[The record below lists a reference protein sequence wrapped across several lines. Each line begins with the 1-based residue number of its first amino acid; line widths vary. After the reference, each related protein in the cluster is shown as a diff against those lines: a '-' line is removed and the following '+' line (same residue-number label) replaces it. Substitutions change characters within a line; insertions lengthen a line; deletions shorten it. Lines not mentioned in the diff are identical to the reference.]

1 MRKFYL
7 ILALLMSALTSSAQT
22 SYEGKMEFDIPEV
35 DITASLLPA
44 KDHDSLADALGEPL
58 GTVTWRYKNALE
70 KLRRYGYEA

>member
-44 KDHDSLADALGEPL
+44 KDHDSLADALG
-58 GTVTWRYKNALE
+58 
-70 KLRRYGYEA
+70 